1 MPGIDREVR
10 FCFLAQP
17 TDVNF
22 GGKVHG
28 GMVMKWIDQAG
39 YACAVA
45 WSGQY
50 CVTVAVGGIRFV
62 NPILIGDMVTVHC
75 QLIYTGN
82 TSMHFSVDVVARRLE
97 TGEEKLA
104 THCVVVMVATDKS
117 GKPSPVPKWLPQ
129 SDDDKALAAYA
140 QKLMELDR
148 NIEQE
153 VARYRDAAHLAWGGG
168 HSSEPGK
175 NSP

>member
-1 MPGIDREVR
+1 MPGVDREVR

-82 TSMHFSVDVVARRLE
+82 TSMHFSVDVIARRLE

-104 THCVVVMVATDKS
+104 THCVIVMVATDRTASRLPCRNGCRKAMTTGLWRPMRRS
-117 GKPSPVPKWLPQ
+117 SWSSTRTSNKRSPATGMRRIW
-129 SDDDKALAAYA
+129 
-140 QKLMELDR
+140 
-148 NIEQE
+148 
-153 VARYRDAAHLAWGGG
+153 
-168 HSSEPGK
+168 PGSTVSRPEK
-175 NSP
+175 QNCP